1 MAAAV
6 SDVGFSVNQ
15 DVERGGVVKEAPRS
29 AAFRGLWPLATLLAL
44 AVVACGGEEADDG
57 GGGNGGNGAGATA
70 GASAGGA
77 SGAGAGTPGKGGSG
91 GGAAGSGSGAGG
103 SSAGNG
109 ASGGGA
115 GTDASGGA
123 GGTSSGSGGSAGT
136 ASGAAGTSGG
146 GSGGAPTMSDEYVTD
161 VSIEVD
167 DDVNTILV
175 VTWTQALPAE
185 QTWLEFTFEEG
196 NVLTSPARS
205 GEAGPH
211 REVVLGVPGDTD
223 VTVRILSRAGGTDY
237 RSSDHAGHTDPVP
250 SAMPEPTVVSYD
262 PTIASADRYLF
273 GSVEDS
279 PPSVQQSR
287 NNYYSG
293 RFWLYIMDRKGRI
306 VWYFNNPAT
315 NASATFQRRARD
327 GGEYI
332 WVDQGRRGDQG
343 VIKMTLDREYY
354 ETIDVPVG
362 DCIDVTE
369 EGTLLYDD
377 DGTLF
382 EWSEDGGSREIW
394 SCHAELELRPNCYSN
409 TVNYNPDT
417 DSVVM
422 SFPEPGAVVE
432 IDRQSGEMVGYYGN
446 QEGAWAFAP
455 PLTNPPE
462 AWRFGIQHFPNIT
475 AAGTLLVSSH
485 LPPHDTFESPPSP
498 NEHSFVEFEID
509 RANETL
515 REIWRYTEGPEWPHA
530 KGMAIR
536 MANGNTLANY
546 GTGGVIREITPDK
559 QTAFMVKWD
568 LEGGEDAYN
577 KMVGHNELID
587 DLYALN
593 GGPR

>member
-1 MAAAV
+1 MEGRRSSALR
-6 SDVGFSVNQ
+6 SV
-15 DVERGGVVKEAPRS
+15 
-29 AAFRGLWPLATLLAL
+29 WPLATLLGL
-44 AVVACGGEEADDG
+44 AAVACGEG
-57 GGGNGGNGAGATA
+57 GGGDGDDGAGGSSAGSSATGGTSGAGTSGAGSGTAGNGA
-70 GASAGGA
+70 
-77 SGAGAGTPGKGGSG
+77 SG
-91 GGAAGSGSGAGG
+91 GGAAGSGSGTAGT
-103 SSAGNG
+103 SAGNG

-123 GGTSSGSGGSAGT
+123 GGSSGASAGSAGT
-136 ASGAAGTSGG
+136 LAGTSGMPG
-146 GSGGAPTMSDEYVTD
+146 GGAGGAPTMSDAYATD
-161 VSIEVD
+161 VNIEVD

-175 VTWTQALPAE
+175 VTWTQAMAAE
-185 QTWLEFTFEEG
+185 QTWLEFTFEGG
-196 NVLTSPARS
+196 NVMTSPPRG
-205 GEAGPH
+205 GETGAH

-223 VTVRILSRAGGTDY
+223 VTVRVMSRAGGTDY
-237 RSSDHAGHTDPVP
+237 RSSDYMGRTEPVP
-250 SAMPEPTVVSYD
+250 SAMPEPTIVSYD
-262 PTIASADRYLF
+262 PTIASSDRYLF

-279 PPSVQQSR
+279 PASVQQSR

-293 RFWLYIMDRKGRI
+293 QFWLYIIDRKGRV
-306 VWYFNNPAT
+306 VWYFNNPAN
-315 NASATFQRRARD
+315 NASATFQRMARD
-327 GGEYI
+327 GGQFI

-369 EGTLLYDD
+369 DGSLLYDV

-382 EWSEDGGSREIW
+382 EWTESGGSREIW
-394 SCHAELELRPNCYSN
+394 SCRAELDLEPNCYSN

-417 DSVVM
+417 NTVLL

-432 IDRQSGEMVGYYGN
+432 IDRESGEMVGYWGN
-446 QEGAWAFAP
+446 QQGTWAFAP
-455 PLTNPPE
+455 PLMTPPE
-462 AWRFGIQHFPNIT
+462 EWRFGIQHFPNIT

-485 LPPHDTFESPPSP
+485 LPPHDTFTSMPYP
-498 NEHSFVEFEID
+498 NEHAFVEFEID

-515 REIWRYTEGPEWPHA
+515 REVWRYTEGPEWPHA

-568 LEGGEDAYN
+568 LEGTQDFYN

-593 GGPR
+593 GGPQ